1 MPQPTN
7 TKQAGSV
14 VKQVLPVSDLRIC
27 VKVVGAFSVEG
38 GKGKGSKDEEE
49 SNSVESVG
57 FCNM

>member
-1 MPQPTN
+1 M
-7 TKQAGSV
+7 
-14 VKQVLPVSDLRIC
+14 KQVLPVSDLRVS